1 MSNYLDATGLSYFY
15 QKLKAKFALR
25 SQSLPVIADIARN
38 ETTGAMELW
47 SKNLNNIVT
56 TGMYNAITCT
66 NAKFQ
71 YSTLIVIGYYLTG
84 YCTQIQQDVT
94 TGRLATRSQ
103 INGTWSNWVE
113 IDTSKF
119 YTIQETDAA
128 IAANFASVTGSI
140 SNGTISSGAT
150 KKLIGD
156 EFKTDVSAAAGY
168 YISAITVTVDGVDV
182 TDQVFTGVPVDDTPS
197 ETWETVFNGYGTINE
212 DSSGN
217 YLWISELGNVQIP
230 QNSVWKITWNG
241 TERTHTAVYTH
252 IGNSDMYAID
262 GRNDGTNAPYICY
275 NMYNA
280 WIVGVG
286 TLTGTIAL
294 KIERQIT
301 S

>member
-15 QKLKAKFALR
+15 QKLKTKFALR

-71 YSTLIVIGYYLTG
+71 YSTLSVIGYYLSG

-103 INGTWSNWVE
+103 INGSWSNWVE

-119 YTIQETDAA
+119 YTMQETDAA
-128 IAANFASVTGSI
+128 IATNFASVSKSI

-156 EFKTDVSAAAGY
+156 EFKTDITPDEGY
-168 YISAITVTVDGVDV
+168 YISAITVTMDGVDI
-182 TDQVFTGVPVDDTPS
+182 TDQVF
-197 ETWETVFNGYGTINE
+197 
-212 DSSGN
+212 
-217 YLWISELGNVQIP
+217 
-230 QNSVWKITWNG
+230 
-241 TERTHTAVYTH
+241 
-252 IGNSDMYAID
+252 D
-262 GRNDGTNAPYICY
+262 GE
-275 NMYNA
+275 
-280 WIVGVG
+280 V
-286 TLTGTIAL
+286 
-294 KIERQIT
+294 IE
-301 S
+301 

>member
-103 INGTWSNWVE
+103 INGSWSAWVE

-128 IAANFASVTGSI
+128 IAANFASVSKSI

-156 EFKTDVSAAAGY
+156 EYKADITPDSGY
-168 YISAITVTVDGVDV
+168 YISAVTVTVDGVDV
-182 TDQVFTGVPVDDTPS
+182 TDQVFEGVV
-197 ETWETVFNGYGTINE
+197 
-212 DSSGN
+212 
-217 YLWISELGNVQIP
+217 
-230 QNSVWKITWNG
+230 
-241 TERTHTAVYTH
+241 
-252 IGNSDMYAID
+252 
-262 GRNDGTNAPYICY
+262 
-275 NMYNA
+275 
-280 WIVGVG
+280 
-286 TLTGTIAL
+286 
-294 KIERQIT
+294 IE
-301 S
+301 

>member
-1 MSNYLDATGLSYFY
+1 MSNYLDQTGLSYFY
-15 QKLKAKFALR
+15 QKLKGKFALR
-25 SQSLPVIADIARN
+25 SQSLPVIADISRN

-103 INGTWSNWVE
+103 INGTWSAWVE

-119 YTIQETDAA
+119 YTMQETDAA
-128 IAANFASVTGSI
+128 IAANFASVSKSI

-156 EFKTDVSAAAGY
+156 EFKTDITPDSGY
-168 YISAITVTVDGVDV
+168 YISAITVTMNDVDI
-182 TDQVFTGVPVDDTPS
+182 TDQVF
-197 ETWETVFNGYGTINE
+197 
-212 DSSGN
+212 
-217 YLWISELGNVQIP
+217 
-230 QNSVWKITWNG
+230 
-241 TERTHTAVYTH
+241 
-252 IGNSDMYAID
+252 D
-262 GRNDGTNAPYICY
+262 GE
-275 NMYNA
+275 
-280 WIVGVG
+280 V
-286 TLTGTIAL
+286 
-294 KIERQIT
+294 IE
-301 S
+301 